1 MNRPIAPLDFLQL
14 VAVALIWGVNNVLAK
29 IALRELPPFLV
40 IGGRFAIVL
49 LLIGWTIKPI
59 PRAKWPAFAL
69 MLCCVGP
76 LHFGIQFVGL
86 SMARDLAPM
95 VVAMQLWAPGSV
107 VFAMA
112 LLGEHASR
120 LRLAGV
126 GIAFAGVA
134 AMTFDP
140 VVFAQWGA
148 LALVGT
154 AACAYGLGTVMV
166 RWIGSDMDVWS
177 MQAWIALACTPTMI
191 AATLLF
197 EPNAAQA
204 AAHASWFVWAAI
216 AFAGIVSSIGANAMI
231 FRLVQRYEVSRT
243 TPYLLATPAISF
255 TLAGLW
261 LGDHITAR
269 IVLGAAI
276 TMSGVA
282 LVALAERRFRTV
294 TPVTAKPAAIDG

>member
-1 MNRPIAPLDFLQL
+1 M
-14 VAVALIWGVNNVLAK
+14 ALIWGVNNVLARV
-29 IALRELPPFLV
+29 ALFELPPFLV
-40 IGGRFAIVL
+40 VATRFAIVL
-49 LLIGWTIKPI
+49 VLIGWRIRPI
-59 PRAKWPAFAL
+59 PRDKWPAFAL

-76 LHFGIQFVGL
+76 VHFGIQFVGL
-86 SMARDLAPM
+86 RMAHDLAPM
-95 VVAMQLWAPGSV
+95 VVAMQLWAPASV
-107 VFAMA
+107 VFAML

-126 GIAFAGVA
+126 GIAFLGVVG
-134 AMTFDP
+134 MTFDP

-148 LALVGT
+148 LSLVAA

-166 RWIGSDMDVWS
+166 RLIGAGMDVWS
-177 MQAWIALACTPTMI
+177 MQGWIALACTPSMI

-197 EPNAAQA
+197 EPEAAQA

-216 AFAGIVSSIGANAMI
+216 AFAGVVSSIGANAMI
-231 FRLVQRYEVSRT
+231 FGLVQRYEVSRT
-243 TPYLLATPAISF
+243 TPYLLATPVISF

-269 IVLGAAI
+269 ILLGAAV

-282 LVALAERRFRTV
+282 LVALAERRFRAV
-294 TPVTAKPAAIDG
+294 TPAPVETT